1 MRLLRFGSSTTA
13 AAETRPSPSARRPA
27 AVAAQRLFHGG
38 GGMLHKIVNQ
48 YLKKAAAKALEHI
61 NPCSGPW
68 YLALS
73 SATLRWDA
81 KPGPKRQ
88 LEENDGLD

>member
-1 MRLLRFGSSTTA
+1 
-13 AAETRPSPSARRPA
+13 
-27 AVAAQRLFHGG
+27 
-38 GGMLHKIVNQ
+38 MLHKIVNQ